1 MLSNLLAILP
11 GNGGTVAGQVQSPDN
26 YYFDNYGEAALYA
39 LIGLVVVFVGIVV
52 IIGVIWFVGFIMK
65 KTNNFEFLTKKRTKK
80 ADTVKEVQTTK
91 EENTAADTVKEVQT
105 TKEENTASVTSDEIP
120 DEVKAAI
127 IAAIMA
133 YYQEKEDK
141 CQFTVKRIKRI

>member
-52 IIGVIWFVGFIMK
+52 IIGVIWLVGFIMK
-65 KTNNFEFLTKKRTKK
+65 KTNNLEFLTKKRTKK

-91 EENTAADTVKEVQT
+91 EDK
-105 TKEENTASVTSDEIP
+105 TASVQSDEIP